1 MIPTVCE
8 ALARLEA
15 GTLTSEALVAD
26 CLYRIATFDKR
37 LNTFITV
44 RHDEALREA
53 RALDRERSEGRVR
66 GPLHGIPI
74 AVKDNIDTCGI
85 RTTAGSAI
93 FENRVPEADAEVV
106 RRLKH
111 AGAVLLGKTNMQEFG
126 LGSTAVD
133 SHFGPVR
140 NVWDDTRYA
149 GGSSGGSACAVAAG
163 MVCAAVGTDTGGS
176 IRTPAAYCGVVG
188 LKPTYGLVSLD
199 GIIPAKLSL
208 DHCGPIARTAADTA
222 LLFDVLAGRRT
233 AFEPVDAL
241 RVGVPRD
248 PFFSEL
254 DPSVAKQ
261 VEQAIGVI
269 STLTASIGDVTLPPV
284 DSISMAGETFAY
296 HQQFWEQSAD
306 AYTMHAA
313 RAIRKD
319 SQAPLAGYIR
329 SRWRLEELRAKID
342 TAFAEFD
349 VVVLPTRRRMPETI
363 SGYLERDLL
372 DISLEE
378 NTGAFNIYG
387 IPAISIPCG
396 FSPEGLP
403 VGLMIA
409 GPKYAEARVFSLAHA
424 YEQLMGFHQLVAPAA
439 NLR

>member
-1 MIPTVCE
+1 MIPTATE
-8 ALARLEA
+8 ALTRLER
-15 GTLTSEALVAD
+15 GTLRSEALVAE
-26 CLYRIATFDKR
+26 CLDRIEKLDKR
-37 LNTFITV
+37 FNAFITV

-53 RALDRERSEGRVR
+53 RELDRERCDGRVR

-74 AVKDNIDTCGI
+74 ALKDNIDTCGI
-85 RTTAGSAI
+85 RTTAGSAV
-93 FENRVPEADAEVV
+93 FANRVPAADAEVV
-106 RRLKH
+106 RRLKQ
-111 AGAVLLGKTNMQEFG
+111 AGAILLGKTNMQEFG
-126 LGSTAVD
+126 LGSTSVD

-188 LKPTYGLVSLD
+188 LKPTYGLVPLD

-208 DHCGPIARTAADTA
+208 DHCGPLARTVADA
-222 LLFDVLAGRRT
+222 VLLFDVLAGGKT
-233 AFEPVDAL
+233 ALEPVGSL

-248 PFFSEL
+248 PFFSDL
-254 DPSVAKQ
+254 DPPVAKQ
-261 VEQAIGVI
+261 VEQAIGAV
-269 STLTASIGDVTLPPV
+269 STLTASTGDVTLPPV

-319 SQAPLAGYIR
+319 SQASLTGYIQ
-329 SRWRLEELRAKID
+329 SRWRLEALRNTID
-342 TAFAEFD
+342 AAFVDFD
-349 VVVLPTRRRMPETI
+349 VVVLPTRRKMPEPI
-363 SGYLERDLL
+363 AWYLEHDLL
-372 DISLEE
+372 DITVEE

-387 IPAISIPCG
+387 IPAISVPCG

-403 VGLMIA
+403 VGLTIA
-409 GPKYAEARVFSLAHA
+409 GPKYAEARVLSLAHA
-424 YEQLMGFHQLVAPAA
+424 YEQLTGFHQVVPPTA